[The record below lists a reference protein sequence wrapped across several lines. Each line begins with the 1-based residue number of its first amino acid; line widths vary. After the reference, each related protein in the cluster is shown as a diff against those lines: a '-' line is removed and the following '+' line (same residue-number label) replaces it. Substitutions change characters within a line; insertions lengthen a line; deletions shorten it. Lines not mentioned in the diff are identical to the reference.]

1 MSARIAVQDNPAYG
15 SNFKLID
22 FSVPGIMTYALFI
35 VTVQLTIVSFVS
47 EKMSG
52 TLYRLLASPLRES
65 EIVFGYGFV
74 FSIIGT
80 MQSVL
85 LVVVAIAVFHISIV
99 GNILIVLGVI
109 VLLAIVSQALGIV
122 SQAPRSAC
130 SNLVRSR
137 PYSSSGFFAMRNC
150 VAARRNTPLAKSGIN
165 LLPSTCA
172 VDAIRSVMLRWWGLD
187 KIWFDVLMLFIFG
200 VVFLSLA
207 TWFLKH
213 NRE

>member
-1 MSARIAVQDNPAYG
+1 
-15 SNFKLID
+15 
-22 FSVPGIMTYALFI
+22 
-35 VTVQLTIVSFVS
+35 
-47 EKMSG
+47 
-52 TLYRLLASPLRES
+52 
-65 EIVFGYGFV
+65 
-74 FSIIGT
+74 
-80 MQSVL
+80 
-85 LVVVAIAVFHISIV
+85 
-99 GNILIVLGVI
+99 
-109 VLLAIVSQALGIV
+109 
-122 SQAPRSAC
+122 
-130 SNLVRSR
+130 
-137 PYSSSGFFAMRNC
+137 MRNC